1 MEIMFFYIYRIN
13 NRLKDKQGVFTMAR
27 ENPELIEQ
35 LRQNKTVKKVSNR
48 QLFYRNAAAS
58 LRTEKNN
65 IKSKSCRC
73 KEEDGC

>member
-65 IKSKSCRC
+65 IKSKSCHC